1 MKLRA
6 FFLLALSALLL
17 AACSFASDVTPPPNY
32 VPPTPLPTLGPLYP
46 AQPMDIANGEKIY
59 AAKCAACHGKTGLGD
74 GEQGKQLPVKV
85 AAIGLPAVA
94 QKAKPADWYMQ
105 VTRGNIEKFMP
116 PFASLNDQERWD
128 VVGYALTLH
137 TANAQLEQGK
147 KLFDENCAD
156 CGEAFSNLEVM
167 SGLSELDLMA
177 MIQTGNGAMPA
188 IAPNLSD
195 EEAAA
200 FAAYLRSQTFAAP
213 LADAPATQVPAAEST
228 PEANAAPVA
237 ESTPVEGGA
246 PQALES
252 TATAAPVEGVGNVF
266 GQVDN
271 QTGAA
276 LPADATVI
284 LHGFEHGGD
293 PNAAPQEVV
302 NLTAPLNADGTY
314 QFENVDIPASRVFV
328 AEVSANGLSYQSD
341 FAFVA
346 AGAAELEM
354 PAVILYASTDDFSVL
369 KMPAAQMFFDYPADG
384 SGVQM
389 FVVYSLVNDSGK
401 MVSVKMSA
409 DQKEIPFLATAQGA
423 QQLGFEAAQ
432 DSASFIGTGDGF
444 AMPPSATPYSLI
456 SFSQF
461 PAGKKI
467 QVSQPF
473 KFAVDKVTLFL
484 PEGVTAKG
492 AGLSDDGVKDMQ
504 GTKLHLYSASV
515 AKDSTLEFT
524 LSGNPKAAASN
535 SDLAQNQNLLIGV
548 GAFGAVLIAIGAWLY
563 LRDRRQAPNEDGDE
577 EDEDDE
583 DEEGAEEVLDAI
595 LALDDLHRAGKLSDE
610 AYQQR
615 RAELKSKL
623 KHD

>member
-1 MKLRA
+1 
-6 FFLLALSALLL
+6 
-17 AACSFASDVTPPPNY
+17 
-32 VPPTPLPTLGPLYP
+32 
-46 AQPMDIANGEKIY
+46 MDIANGEKIY
-59 AAKCAACHGKTGLGD
+59 AAKCAACHGQTGLGD

-137 TANAQLEQGK
+137 TADAQLEQGK

-156 CGEAFSNLEVM
+156 CGEAFANLEVM
-167 SGLSELDLMA
+167 SALSELDLMA
-177 MIQTGNGAMPA
+177 MIQTGNSAMPA
-188 IAPNLSD
+188 IAPNLSED
-195 EEAAA
+195 EAAA
-200 FAAYLRSQTFAAP
+200 LAAYLRSQTFTSP
-213 LADAPATQVPAAEST
+213 LAQTPATEIPATQVAAADST
-228 PEANAAPVA
+228 PEANVTPAAD
-237 ESTPVEGGA
+237 STPVEGGA
-246 PQALES
+246 PQALEF
-252 TATAAPVEGVGNVF
+252 TATAAPVAGVGNVF

-276 LPADATVI
+276 LPADATVV

-293 PNAAPQEVV
+293 PNAAPQETV

-314 QFENVDIPASRVFV
+314 MFENVDIPANRVFI

-346 AGAAELEM
+346 QGAAELEM
-354 PAVILYASTDDFSVL
+354 PVVTMYASTEDFTLL
-369 KMPAAQMFFDYPADG
+369 KTPAAQMFFDYAADG

-389 FVVYSLVNDSGK
+389 FVVYTIVNDSGK
-401 MVSVKMSA
+401 MVAVKMSA
-409 DQKEIPFLATAQGA
+409 DQKQIPFLATAQGA
-423 QQLGFEAAQ
+423 EQLGFEAAQ
-432 DSASFIGTGDGF
+432 DSANFIGTGDGF

-461 PAGKKI
+461 PADKKI
-467 QVSQPF
+467 KVSQPF
-473 KFAVDKVTLFL
+473 VLAVDKVTLFV

-492 AGLSDDGVKDMQ
+492 DGLSDDGVKDMQ
-504 GTKLHLYSASV
+504 GTKLHLYTTSA

-524 LSGNPKAAASN
+524 LSGSPKTAAAN
-535 SDLAQNQNLLIGV
+535 SALTQNQNLLVGV
-548 GAFGAVLIAIGAWLY
+548 GAFGIVLIAIGAWLY
-563 LRDRRQAPNEDGDE
+563 LRDGKKSADND
-577 EDEDDE
+577 EDEDDLE
-583 DEEGAEEVLDAI
+583 DDEQDSGEILDAI

-623 KHD
+623 KER